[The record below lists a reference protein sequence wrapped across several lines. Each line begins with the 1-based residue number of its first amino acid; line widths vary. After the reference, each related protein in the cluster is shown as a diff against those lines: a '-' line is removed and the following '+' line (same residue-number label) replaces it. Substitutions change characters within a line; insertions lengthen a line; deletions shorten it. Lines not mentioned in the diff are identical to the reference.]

1 VPEDSED
8 LGRALLDLWPSYA
21 AYAVS
26 FLTIGIIWVNHHAL
40 MDRVARADRT
50 LLFTNLALL
59 LTVAFIPFPSGVV
72 AEHLSAGN
80 GEEVAVAF
88 YAGTFLVMGF
98 AFFANSL
105 HAHRAGLYH
114 EDLTPAQRRSLNTR
128 NLIGQGGYLIA
139 IGLAFVSAP
148 LALAVCGLV
157 GVYYVFPGQAVPAP
171 A

>member
-1 VPEDSED
+1 VPGESED

-59 LTVAFIPFPSGVV
+59 LTVSFIPFPSGVV
-72 AEHLSAGN
+72 AEHLRS
-80 GEEVAVAF
+80 GEGEDVAVAF
-88 YAGTFLVMGF
+88 YAATFLIMGV

-105 HAHRAGLYH
+105 HAHRARLYH
-114 EDLTPAQRRSLNTR
+114 DELTPAERRSLNNR
-128 NLIGQGGYLIA
+128 NLIGQGGYLAA
-139 IGLAFVSAP
+139 IGLAFVSATA
-148 LALAVCGLV
+148 ALAVCGAV
-157 GVYYVFPGQAVPAP
+157 AVYYVFPGRAIPAGS
-171 A
+171 